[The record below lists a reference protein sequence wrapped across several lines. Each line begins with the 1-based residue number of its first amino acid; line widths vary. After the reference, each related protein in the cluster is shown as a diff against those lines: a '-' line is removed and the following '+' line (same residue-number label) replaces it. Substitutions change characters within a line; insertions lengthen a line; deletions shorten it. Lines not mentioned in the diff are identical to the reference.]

1 MYHVGFQLVVTL
13 FLGWVSPAVH
23 KSDRCGSPA
32 VGRGPP
38 ARYRGSPKAASVSE
52 ALFSASRCPWQWCAR
67 PDWLFLFVSV
77 LNQFYKETTM
87 GKISTALP
95 LVLMIVLQAVIAG
108 VAYWKDKKRSREVN
122 ERADFKIEISNG
134 SGAPRFQTRSL
145 DHVKPGDLLS
155 FEPKHGEKV
164 MSHLPNQL

>member
-1 MYHVGFQLVVTL
+1 MCNKISYGHSIGAEIQMFLLSQIRVSNL
-13 FLGWVSPAVH
+13 F
-23 KSDRCGSPA
+23 
-32 VGRGPP
+32 
-38 ARYRGSPKAASVSE
+38 
-52 ALFSASRCPWQWCAR
+52 
-67 PDWLFLFVSV
+67 FLFVSV
-77 LNQFYKETTM
+77 LNQFYKETII
-87 GKISTALP
+87 GKMSTALP

-134 SGAPRFQTRSL
+134 SGVPRFQTRSL

-164 MSHLPNQL
+164 MSHLPSSQL